1 MRALAMA
8 MAGSVHW
15 FALALALALVCVRGE
30 TRSWSSKESSL
41 HQGRML
47 AGARCRT
54 LCLRGGHGGQLQTAV
69 VYIYGTPE
77 EPTTQESRELVG
89 ILRDHGIEY
98 TSHDVGADPL
108 LMSRIAREVQWKS
121 FPQLHINGRL
131 VGDHSIVKVSDA
143 TRTSNTMNED
153 LDSNDLVS
161 ENELMPDES
170 LRQQQPNQ
178 PKAGDASNCNPTR
191 KKKAC
196 KNCTCGLAKQ
206 QAEDGATEAPKS
218 ACGNCY
224 LGDAFRCD
232 GCPYKGMPPF
242 KPGEKQYMHTNG

>member
-131 VGDHSIVKVSDA
+131 VGDHSIVKELAESGGLMAEIEHFHKLLPQIQPVQVSDA

-178 PKAGDASNCNPTR
+178 VDPSHCSSFSCSNII
-191 KKKAC
+191 
-196 KNCTCGLAKQ
+196 
-206 QAEDGATEAPKS
+206 E
-218 ACGNCY
+218 
-224 LGDAFRCD
+224 
-232 GCPYKGMPPF
+232 
-242 KPGEKQYMHTNG
+242 